1 MTWLSEAEL
10 LARSEYT
17 LCSSLFT
24 SNNLVWTNTT
34 VWVPNAI
41 NNMTVT
47 HAYLKSTYLKDFDR
61 AACCLK
67 NFTLNEIDSSAS
79 FGHMTIYYQMV
90 GCLQK

>member
-1 MTWLSEAEL
+1 
-10 LARSEYT
+10 
-17 LCSSLFT
+17 
-24 SNNLVWTNTT
+24 
-34 VWVPNAI
+34 
-41 NNMTVT
+41 MTVT

-67 NFTLNEIDSSAS
+67 NFTLLNEIDSSAS

>member
-1 MTWLSEAEL
+1 
-10 LARSEYT
+10 
-17 LCSSLFT
+17 
-24 SNNLVWTNTT
+24 
-34 VWVPNAI
+34 
-41 NNMTVT
+41 MTVT
-47 HAYLKSTYLKDFDR
+47 HAYLRSTYLKDFDR